1 MNSARHLHIVCFDIP
16 FPADY
21 GGAIEEWYKIK
32 TLAQLGIKIHLHCFE
47 YNGRK
52 PDKEIDSVC
61 EKVYYY
67 KRERKL
73 TDALSKIPFIVK
85 SRMQDELLQN
95 LCKDNY
101 PILFDATHTTGF
113 INHPA
118 LKKRKK
124 IVRLHNIE
132 WIYYR
137 VLLADAVSLKEKI
150 YYFSEY
156 KKLKKYDSVL
166 ANADFLSCLSQTD
179 LEYYQ
184 TMFPEKSISFEA
196 VFHENTTV
204 TAIHGKGDY
213 ILYHGNL
220 SLTDNYAYVIEL
232 IEHQLKS
239 SEHQIIIAG
248 RNPDEALRNCIAKYA
263 HITLIANPNQ
273 DELALLVK
281 NAQVCLAFARNPSGV
296 KLKLI
301 NSLFQARF
309 VIANE
314 AALTGSNLSDLVI
327 SCETEDLN
335 SVINQLMQQEF
346 TTEII
351 EKRKNKLLSLYN
363 NQSNAEALI
372 KTIYHG

>member
-16 FPADY
+16 YPADY

-47 YNGRK
+47 YNNRT
-52 PDKEIDSVC
+52 PQNALEAVC

-67 KRERKL
+67 KRERKWK
-73 TDALSKIPFIVK
+73 DIFSEIPFIVK

-118 LKKRKK
+118 LKDRRK

-137 VLLADAVSLKEKI
+137 VLLADAASLKEYV
-150 YYFSEY
+150 YYFTEY

-166 ANADFLSCLSQTD
+166 ANAEFLSCLSQTD

-184 TMFPEKSISFEA
+184 MMFPEKSISFEA
-196 VFHENTTV
+196 VFHQNTIV
-204 TAIHGKGDY
+204 SSIPGKGDY

-220 SLTDNYAYVIEL
+220 SLTDNYTYVIEL
-232 IEHQLKS
+232 IEDQLKLS
-239 SEHQIIIAG
+239 PYNIIIAG
-248 RNPDEALRNCIAKYA
+248 KNPNEALVTCINKYP
-263 HITLIANPNQ
+263 HLTLVANPS
-273 DELALLVK
+273 DEILQELTMH
-281 NAQVCLAFARNPSGV
+281 AQACLAFARNPSGV

-314 AALTGSNLSDLVI
+314 AALIGSNLSDLVF
-327 SCETEDLN
+327 SCETKELN
-335 SVINQLMQQEF
+335 SVIKQLMPQEF

-351 EKRKNKLLSLYN
+351 EKRKKKLLSLYN
-363 NQSNAEALI
+363 NLSNAEALI

>member
-1 MNSARHLHIVCFDIP
+1 MSDNKHLHIVCFDIP
-16 FPADY
+16 YPADY

-47 YNGRK
+47 YNNRT
-52 PDKEIDSVC
+52 PQNALEAVC

-67 KRERKL
+67 KRERKWK
-73 TDALSKIPFIVK
+73 DIFSEIPFIVK

-118 LKKRKK
+118 LKDQKK
-124 IVRLHNIE
+124 VVRLHNIE

-137 VLLADAVSLKEKI
+137 VLLADAISLKEKI
-150 YYFSEY
+150 YYFTEY

-184 TMFPEKSISFEA
+184 MMFPEKSISFEA
-196 VFHENTTV
+196 VFHQNTIV
-204 TAIHGKGDY
+204 SSIPGKGDY

-239 SEHQIIIAG
+239 SEYKIIIAG
-248 RNPDEALRNCIAKYA
+248 KNPDEALRNCIAKYA
-263 HITLIANPNQ
+263 HITLVANPNQ

-281 NAQVCLAFARNPSGV
+281 NAQACLAFARNPSGV

-314 AALTGSNLSDLVI
+314 AALTGSNLSDLVF
-327 SCETEDLN
+327 SCETKELN
-335 SVINQLMQQEF
+335 SVIKQLMPQEF
-346 TTEII
+346 TLEII
-351 EKRKNKLLSLYN
+351 EKRKKKLLSLYN
-363 NQSNAEALI
+363 NLSNAEALI